1 MKRAV
6 MILGMLLLA
15 AIQAAPVAAQGELK
29 LPPYK
34 KVVLK
39 NGLTLLLMEQHE
51 VPIVS
56 FEVVLRSGA
65 VADPAGKEGL
75 ASVTV
80 ALLRK
85 GTKTRTAEQFSAE
98 LDFVGGT
105 FFSGANT
112 DSSSVS
118 SEFLKKDLSTGLEL
132 LSDVLLNAT
141 FPQEEVTK
149 LLKQR
154 VDEIKAQ
161 KDQAQGVVGR
171 YFNAFLYGKHPY
183 ARPSGGDER
192 SLAAI
197 ARDDIVKFYEAH
209 YVPGNAILAV
219 VGDFAAAE
227 MEKLLT
233 AKFSAWAARPAAAA
247 KIPDVLSVQGKKLLL
262 VDKPDATATYFF
274 IGNVGIARNNPD
286 RVWIDVVNTLFGGRF
301 TSMLN
306 DALRV
311 KSGLTYGAS
320 SFFDERRVRG
330 PFAIASFTRNDKT
343 VEALDMALDILKRLH
358 EKGISEEELKS
369 AKNYIKGQFPPNIE
383 TTDRLAD
390 LIAELEFH
398 GLNEQEINTFYS
410 KVDAMTVMDARRI
423 IRQYFPLDNLVFVL
437 VGKAAEIE
445 SAVKKYAPTMEK
457 KVITE
462 PGF

>member
-1 MKRAV
+1 
-6 MILGMLLLA
+6 LLA
-15 AIQAAPVAAQGELK
+15 LGLAAPAAAQGELK

-56 FEVVLRSGA
+56 FEVLIRSGA

-75 ASVTV
+75 ASATV

-85 GTKTRTAEQFSAE
+85 GTKARTSDQFSAE

-105 FFSGANT
+105 FFAGANA

-118 SEFLKKDLSTGLEL
+118 AEFLKKDLPTGLEL

-154 VDEIKAQ
+154 LDEIKAQ

-171 YFNAFLYGKHPY
+171 YFNAFLYGRHPY

-197 ARDDIVKFYEAH
+197 ARDDVTKFYVTH
-209 YVPGNAILAV
+209 YAPGNAILAV
-219 VGDFAAAE
+219 VGDFSLAE

-233 AKFSAWAARPAAAA
+233 AKFAAWAARPASAV
-247 KIPDVLSVQGKKLLL
+247 KVPDVLSVQGKKLLL
-262 VDKPDATATYFF
+262 VDKPDASATYFY

-311 KSGLTYGAS
+311 KSGLTYGAG
-320 SFFDERRVRG
+320 SFFDERRGRG
-330 PFAIASFTRNDKT
+330 PFAISSFTRNDKT
-343 VEALDMALDILKRLH
+343 VEALDMALDILRRLH
-358 EKGISEEELKS
+358 EKGITEEELKS

-383 TTDRLAD
+383 TTDRLAG

-398 GLNEQEINTFYS
+398 GLNEQEVNTFYA
-410 KVDAMTVMDARRI
+410 KVDSLTLADARRI
-423 IRQYFPLDNLVFVL
+423 IRQNFPLDNLVFVL